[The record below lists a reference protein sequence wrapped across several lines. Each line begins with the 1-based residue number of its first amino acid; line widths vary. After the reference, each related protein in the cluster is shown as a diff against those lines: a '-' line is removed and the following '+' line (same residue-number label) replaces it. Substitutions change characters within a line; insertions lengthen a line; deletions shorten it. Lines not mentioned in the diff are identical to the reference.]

1 MTFKRIS
8 SGTHKRSGTV
18 RCYISDLEAKNP
30 ILLMKS
36 ADDTWLGRTE
46 KNTREDQKTA
56 GMCLNCCQT
65 AHSSEALHCADPGAA
80 GLPSNPGVSPSRAPL
95 ALYHPT
101 NPSALWDWGQANGRH
116 RLQEEPAIH
125 WAGLGSSSTA
135 RWQADQNNPSKVT
148 SFLLLF
154 NCNDSVCNTDPI
166 AGGSAPLRKQYST
179 VWDCDQK
186 LG

>member
-1 MTFKRIS
+1 MLHQWPGSKKSNPVDEICRWHVARKNRKEHKGGPENCRDVFELLSNS
-8 SGTHKRSGTV
+8 SLQRSTSLC
-18 RCYISDLEAKNP
+18 RP
-30 ILLMKS
+30 
-36 ADDTWLGRTE
+36 R
-46 KNTREDQKTA
+46 
-56 GMCLNCCQT
+56 
-65 AHSSEALHCADPGAA
+65 SSS
-80 GLPSNPGVSPSRAPL
+80 LPSNPGVSPSRAPL

-154 NCNDSVCNTDPI
+154 NCNDSVCDTDPI

>member
-1 MTFKRIS
+1 MDQNKQTTKHHYQRQLLLSDIFHVWLMTFKRIS

-80 GLPSNPGVSPSRAPL
+80 ASPPILGWVPAEPPLHCTTPQTLLLCETGGRQMGGTGCKKSLPSTGQGWAPPPL
-95 ALYHPT
+95 LDDKLT
-101 NPSALWDWGQANGRH
+101 KII
-116 RLQEEPAIH
+116 LQ
-125 WAGLGSSSTA
+125 
-135 RWQADQNNPSKVT
+135 K
-148 SFLLLF
+148 
-154 NCNDSVCNTDPI
+154 
-166 AGGSAPLRKQYST
+166 
-179 VWDCDQK
+179 
-186 LG
+186 